1 MSGASAAVP
10 PPGSHDQPA
19 RPIGGSASPAMTN
32 RDEAGL
38 LSRLFWI
45 WLNPLI
51 NAGNDHTLT
60 EADFPPLGELDSVES
75 VTADLARGWAKEL
88 ARVKASRVG
97 EREEFSFFRVL
108 TNTFGYEY
116 AMAGLWKP
124 VWLIVVLIQIYVLKT
139 IIIQLEKDNPD
150 LWLMA
155 VLVTTLGA
163 AVIVQSVSQHQL
175 FILCQRIGVRV
186 KSAVSGLVLC
196 KVLQLQ
202 AHQLATSN
210 SGQLVNLIT
219 NDTEKMVLA
228 CTYFHFSWHGV
239 VEMLAVSAAAC
250 VEIGPS
256 ALGGLAVVL
265 FMNPIAMFVAKK
277 VGSIRQ
283 ACIVHTDERVRTT
296 GEVLNAIR
304 VIKYN
309 GWVTAFMDRL
319 NQLRRNEEQGLKKA
333 AWFKA
338 SNNCLKDTATGLAV
352 TATFSIFVATGGTLQ
367 PEVAFPVIGLFN
379 VLMRVMAIGPMGL
392 QASSEAMTGVRRIE
406 KFLLI
411 PVKGSKEQALEG
423 PFDITLHSLSR
434 AKFEVEPGAETPAVV
449 LKGLFTWPQPAAA
462 GAPDPSKAPS
472 QEKQAPAPVQASPA
486 EPATKE
492 AGLQLQADLTMMPG
506 ELLGI
511 TGPVGCGKSSFLMA
525 LLGEMGSGPFERY
538 EVHGGQAGFVPQ
550 QPWIM
555 NDTLRNN
562 ILFGLAFDSEWY
574 QQVLDACDL
583 QRDLQDMTGGD
594 LTEIGERGLTLSG
607 GQQARV
613 SLARAVYSR
622 ASVLLLDDP
631 LAAVDA
637 PTGRRLM
644 ERCIGDSG
652 LLKGTTRLLVT
663 HHLHWLP
670 RCHRVLILKHGA
682 AEFLGP
688 PSDYPPI
695 HSLESEADLEEEQ
708 EAKEEETQ
716 HEGAKK
722 EEALSTESVQVELGK
737 TPAPQPSTKLVVEE
751 KSTVG
756 SLSSHTLFMYF
767 KACGGVLTCTVVA
780 FTYVAVQVVNM
791 AGSVWIAL
799 WTDNRLDRPQ
809 GHYAVGYALLI
820 ALLALCVYGRVTLF
834 TYRCIQGSS
843 TLHQWMTRR
852 ILRAPVAFFDA
863 NPAGRVLNRFSK
875 DQGLVDEQLPLA
887 AGFMFDLLMIVVALM
902 CLICAIIPYFL
913 IAIPILLLIFR
924 HWNRRYVAVSREL
937 KRIDGVTRS
946 PIYSIFSTTLQG
958 VTSVRAYQSET
969 RLRKSFNDAVN
980 RNNNA
985 TLLYLNAGR
994 WLGVRL
1000 DFIAAVAIVVAA
1012 GLVFL
1017 LRDVLPPGLAGVVLV
1032 YSLQMTGLFQ
1042 YGVRQAAEVETLL
1055 TSVERMVEY
1064 TEVDVEASLNTP
1076 DGLVPQNWPQH
1087 GAIDFKDVVMAYRPD
1102 LPPVLTGLTFS
1113 VLAKEKMGILGRTG
1127 SGKSSLVS
1135 MLFRLVE
1142 NSACSG
1148 SILVDNVDIARVGL
1162 DHLRSRLSII
1172 PQDPTIF
1179 AGTIRHN
1186 LDPFGLF
1193 SSSDIMDVLER
1204 TRLKERVPSLDSEVA
1219 DSGDNFSVGERQL
1232 LCLARAL
1239 LRHTRVLVM
1248 DEATASVDS
1257 ATDALIQRTISH
1269 AFADCTVLSIAHRI
1283 GTVLHCDR
1291 VLLLSAGTV
1300 GELDS
1305 PAALMET
1312 EGSLFRHMVEQA
1324 GVGFQKQ
1331 VKVKLSAS
1339 RENLAASEKEE

>member
-1 MSGASAAVP
+1 MSGASAVP
-10 PPGSHDQPA
+10 PPGSQDQPA
-19 RPIGGSASPAMTN
+19 RSIRGSASPAMTQ

-45 WLNPLI
+45 WINPLI

-60 EADFPPLGELDSVES
+60 EADFPPLSELDSVES

-88 ARVKASRVG
+88 ARIKASGV
-97 EREEFSFFRVL
+97 EHREEFSFFRVL
-108 TNTFGYEY
+108 TNTFGFEY

-124 VWLIVVLIQIYVLKT
+124 LWLIVVLIQIYVLKT
-139 IIIQLEKDNPD
+139 IIILLEKDNPD
-150 LWLMA
+150 LWRMA
-155 VLVTTLGA
+155 VLVTTMGL
-163 AVIVQSVSQHQL
+163 AVVLQSISQHQL
-175 FILCQRIGVRV
+175 FIVCQRIGVRV
-186 KSAVSGLVLC
+186 KSAVSSLVLC

-210 SGQLVNLIT
+210 SGQLLNLIT
-219 NDTEKMVLA
+219 NDTEKMLLA

-239 VEMLAVSAAAC
+239 VEMLAVSAAAV

-256 ALGGLAVVL
+256 ALGGLLVVL

-283 ACIVHTDERVRTT
+283 ACIIHTDERVRTT

-319 NQLRRNEEQGLKKA
+319 NQLRLKEEQGLKKA
-333 AWFKA
+333 AWYKA
-338 SNNCLKDTATGLAV
+338 SNNCLKDTSTGLAV
-352 TATFSIFVATGGTLQ
+352 TATFSIFVATGGTLK

-379 VLMRVMAIGPMGL
+379 VLMRIMAIGPMGL
-392 QASSEAMTGVRRIE
+392 QASSEAMTGVQRIE
-406 KFLLI
+406 KFLLM

-423 PFDITLHSLSR
+423 PFDITLHSLAR

-449 LKGLFTWPQPAAA
+449 LKGLFTWPQPATA
-462 GAPDPSKAPS
+462 GAPNASKAPA
-472 QEKQAPAPVQASPA
+472 QEMQAPAPAQAELA
-486 EPATKE
+486 AKE
-492 AGLQLQADLTMMPG
+492 AGLRLNADLTLMPG

-511 TGPVGCGKSSFLMA
+511 TGPVGCGKSSLLMA
-525 LLGEMGSGPFERY
+525 LLGEMECGPFERH

-555 NDTLRNN
+555 NDSLRNN

-574 QQVLDACDL
+574 QQVLTACDL

-670 RCHRVLILKHGA
+670 RCHRVLILKQGA
-682 AEFLGP
+682 TEFLGP
-688 PSDYPPI
+688 PSDYPAI
-695 HSLESEADLEEEQ
+695 HSLEAEADLEKEQ
-708 EAKEEETQ
+708 EEKAEETQ
-716 HEGAKK
+716 PEGIKK
-722 EEALSTESVQVELGK
+722 AEAISTKPVQDLGK
-737 TPAPQPSTKLVVEE
+737 TPTPQPSTKLVVEE

-767 KACGGVLTCTVVA
+767 KACGGYLTCAVVA
-780 FTYVAVQVVNM
+780 FSYIAVQVVNV

-799 WTDNRLDRPQ
+799 WTDNKLDRPQ
-809 GHYAVGYALLI
+809 GHYAAGYAILI

-843 TLHQWMTRR
+843 TLHQWMMRR

-913 IAIPILLLIFR
+913 IAIPILIIIFH

-1000 DFIAAVAIVVAA
+1000 DFIAAIAIVVAA
-1012 GLVFL
+1012 ALVFL

-1076 DGLVPQNWPQH
+1076 DGLVSENWPQY
-1087 GAIDFKDVVMAYRPD
+1087 GAIDFQDVVMAYRPD
-1102 LPPVLTGLTFS
+1102 LPPVLSGLSFS
-1113 VLAKEKMGILGRTG
+1113 VLAEEKLGILGRTG

-1148 SILVDNVDIARVGL
+1148 SILVDNVNIACVGL

-1204 TRLKERVPSLDSEVA
+1204 TQLKDRVPSLDSAVA

-1257 ATDALIQRTISH
+1257 ATDALIQRTINH

-1300 GELDS
+1300 GELDT
-1305 PAALMET
+1305 PAALMNT

-1324 GVGFQKQ
+1324 GVGFQQQ

-1339 RENLAASEKEE
+1339 RENLAASEEEK

>member
-1 MSGASAAVP
+1 
-10 PPGSHDQPA
+10 
-19 RPIGGSASPAMTN
+19 MTN

-163 AVIVQSVSQHQL
+163 AMSARKVLYIKTCLDVLANAALAVKPDAANSRQWQ
-175 FILCQRIGVRV
+175 IGVRV

-319 NQLRRNEEQGLKKA
+319 NQLRRNEEQGLKKEA
-333 AWFKA
+333 GLQLQADLTMMPGELLGITGPVGCGKSSFLMALLGEMGSGPFERYEVHGGQAGFVPQQPWIMNDTLR
-338 SNNCLKDTATGLAV
+338 NNILFGLA
-352 TATFSIFVATGGTLQ
+352 FDSEWYQ
-367 PEVAFPVIGLFN
+367 
-379 VLMRVMAIGPMGL
+379 

-486 EPATKE
+486 EPATKAAWFKASNNCLKDTATGLAVTATFSIFVATGGTLQPE
-492 AGLQLQADLTMMPG
+492 VAFPVIGLFNVLMRVMAIGPMGLQ
-506 ELLGI
+506 
-511 TGPVGCGKSSFLMA
+511 
-525 LLGEMGSGPFERY
+525 
-538 EVHGGQAGFVPQ
+538 
-550 QPWIM
+550 
-555 NDTLRNN
+555 
-562 ILFGLAFDSEWY
+562 
-574 QQVLDACDL
+574 
-583 QRDLQDMTGGD
+583 
-594 LTEIGERGLTLSG
+594 
-607 GQQARV
+607 
-613 SLARAVYSR
+613 
-622 ASVLLLDDP
+622 
-631 LAAVDA
+631 
-637 PTGRRLM
+637 

-875 DQGLVDEQLPLA
+875 DQVVRGLDAGKGSQFLGLVDEQLPLA

-958 VTSVRAYQSET
+958 VTSVRAYQAAEVETLLTSVERMVEYTEVDVEASLNTPDGLVPQNWPQHGAIDFKDVVMAYRPDLPPVLTGLTFSVLAKSET

-1042 YGVRQAAEVETLL
+1042 YGVRQVG
-1055 TSVERMVEY
+1055 
-1064 TEVDVEASLNTP
+1064 DN
-1076 DGLVPQNWPQH
+1076 
-1087 GAIDFKDVVMAYRPD
+1087 
-1102 LPPVLTGLTFS
+1102 
-1113 VLAKEKMGILGRTG
+1113 GRCTNC
-1127 SGKSSLVS
+1127 
-1135 MLFRLVE
+1135 E
-1142 NSACSG
+1142 
-1148 SILVDNVDIARVGL
+1148 
-1162 DHLRSRLSII
+1162 
-1172 PQDPTIF
+1172 
-1179 AGTIRHN
+1179 
-1186 LDPFGLF
+1186 
-1193 SSSDIMDVLER
+1193 
-1204 TRLKERVPSLDSEVA
+1204 LKERVPSLDSEVA